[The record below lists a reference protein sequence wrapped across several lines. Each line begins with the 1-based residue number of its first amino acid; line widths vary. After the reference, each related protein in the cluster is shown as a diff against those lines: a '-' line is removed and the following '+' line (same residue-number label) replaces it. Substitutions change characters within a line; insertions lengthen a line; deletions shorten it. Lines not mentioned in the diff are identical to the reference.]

1 MTQQKEDQPAIWK
14 LNKLAVKGAADL
26 MNHIRDY
33 AKETNHVYRTLIHK
47 FKIDSISVVSRYL
60 NIFDIYVDW
69 DEDEFRNWL
78 IDTTREM
85 LDAVN
90 CIMISYGLI
99 WTTINQIDFH
109 FDSSKE
115 ELKSI
120 VYYKR
125 RNKFEIKLAS
135 E

>member
-1 MTQQKEDQPAIWK
+1 MTQQEEDEPAIWK
-14 LNKLAVKGAADL
+14 LNKLSSRGSADL
-26 MNHIRDY
+26 IKHIREY

-47 FKIDSISVVSRYL
+47 FKIESISVVSRYL
-60 NIFDIYVDW
+60 NIFDIYVNW
-69 DEDEFRNWL
+69 DEDEFKNWL

-85 LDAVN
+85 LDSVN
-90 CIMISYGLI
+90 CVMISYGLI
-99 WTTINQIDFH
+99 WTTINQIDLH

-120 VYYKR
+120 VYYKG